1 MLPYLLAAIVG
12 AGGPAGIIT
21 LKTDNMEVT
30 LDSNSCDTIGT
41 MQYDGTPLTINAG
54 GQGAVINN
62 GDWIGGAMKS
72 GGEEQVEEL
81 TITADQIEVLDYE
94 NATGGDYTFEV
105 SNCTI
110 KKTSMLATIRHIA
123 ETKLQDGVIV
133 QTHSFEFTEDIDL
146 KSFYSFIYSFTP
158 EMTNWIA
165 EDQSGAVAS
174 GEFNSGGERPF
185 VKPAKWFALY
195 NSGPGKGMVVHYQT
209 QIPANTTIWDSTGY
223 RKFYVQPIN
232 GTIAAGT
239 KLSYTIVMKPF
250 SADAAAWEDAAKSTE
265 AELAAAFP
273 ATVTEA
279 PVQPNV
285 LYDEGVPEHGFM
297 TVQTDNYKVIF
308 EASSAW
314 TIDQIHYKGAMVA
327 GPTGHYGTVLI
338 PAGGK
343 WIGTGHTDGGRE
355 VVHTLAMT
363 VDGVDTPIAVGATV
377 TGHEIV
383 LTKTS
388 TIHKFAATHTITIS
402 DNEIIEHAQLHAT
415 EAHDLKLMYLFMHCW
430 EPSTTTYLAELADGE
445 LVDGTLVADK
455 SMNINAD
462 ARWAAQYMPEESF
475 GLLQYMP
482 KVASGPGSATLIWD
496 QPRYHKCYIRTN
508 LARSLAEG
516 EELDYTVISRVVE
529 GEDGSWTATK
539 AAVADLVARYPHVD
553 PVADEGEA
561 Q

>member
-12 AGGPAGIIT
+12 AGGPTGIIT
-21 LKTDNMEVT
+21 LKTDNMEFT
-30 LDSNSCDTIGT
+30 LDSASCDTIGT
-41 MQYDGTPLTINAG
+41 MQYDSTPLTVNAG

-62 GDWIGGAMKS
+62 GDWVGGNMKS

-81 TITADQIEVLDYE
+81 TITADGKPVELSPPQTIE
-94 NATGGDYTFEV
+94 
-105 SNCTI
+105 SNDI
-110 KKTSMLATIRHIA
+110 VVKKTSMLATIRHTA

-165 EDQSGAVAS
+165 EDQAGSVTS

-195 NSGPGKGMVVHYQT
+195 NSGPGKGIALHYQT
-209 QIPANTTIWDSTGY
+209 LIPTNTTIWDSSGY
-223 RKFYVQPIN
+223 RKFYVQPMN
-232 GTIAAGT
+232 ALIAAGT
-239 KLSYTIVMKPF
+239 KLSYTIAMKPF
-250 SADAAAWEDAAKSTE
+250 SADVAGWEDAAKSTE

-273 ATVTEA
+273 ATVAEV

-297 TVQTDNYKVIF
+297 TVQTDNYKVLF

-314 TIDQIHYKGAMVA
+314 TMDEIHYKGTMVA
-327 GPTGHYGTVLI
+327 GPTGHYGTVLV
-338 PAGGK
+338 PAGGD
-343 WIGTGHTDGGRE
+343 WIGTGHTQGGRE
-355 VVHTLAMT
+355 VVHTVTMT
-363 VDGVDTPIAVGATV
+363 VDGVDTPIKVGATF

-388 TIHKFAATHTITIS
+388 TIYKFAATHTITIS
-402 DNEIIEHAQLHAT
+402 DDEIVEHAQLHAT
-415 EAHDLKLMYLFMHCW
+415 EDFDLKLMYLFMHCW

-455 SMNINAD
+455 SMNVKAD
-462 ARWAAQYMPEESF
+462 ARWVAQYMPDKSF
-475 GLLQYMP
+475 SLLQYMP
-482 KVASGPGSATLIWD
+482 RIATGPGSATLIWD

-508 LARSLAEG
+508 QARSLAEG

-539 AAVADLVARYPHVD
+539 AAVEELETRYPHID
-553 PVADEGEA
+553 PVADEGEM

>member
-12 AGGPAGIIT
+12 AGGPTGVIT
-21 LKTDNMEVT
+21 LKTDNMEFT
-30 LDSNSCDTIGT
+30 LDSASCFSVVV
-41 MQYDGTPLTINAG
+41 MKYDGTPLTVNAG

-81 TITADQIEVLDYE
+81 TITADQIELLDLE
-94 NATGGDYTFEV
+94 KVTGGDLTFEV
-105 SNCTI
+105 TNCTI
-110 KKTSMLATIRHIA
+110 KKTSKLATIAHTA
-123 ETKLQDGVIV
+123 ETNLKDGVIV
-133 QTHSFEFTEDIDL
+133 QTHSFEFTEEISL
-146 KSFYSFIYSFTP
+146 KSFYAFIYSFTP
-158 EMTNWIA
+158 EMTNWIG
-165 EDQSGAVAS
+165 EDVGGSVTS
-174 GEFNSGGERPF
+174 GECAGEGGHPF
-185 VKPAKWFALY
+185 SRPAKWFALF
-195 NSGPGKGMVVHYQT
+195 NSAPGKGMVVHYQT
-209 QIPANTTIWDSTGY
+209 QIEGSTTIWDAAGY
-223 RKFYVQPIN
+223 RKYFVQPMK
-232 GTIAAGT
+232 GVIAAGT

-250 SADAAAWEDAAKSTE
+250 SADAEGWEDAAKST
-265 AELAAAFP
+265 ATELAAAFP
-273 ATVTEA
+273 VTVAET

-297 TVQTDNYKVIF
+297 TAQTDNYKVLF

-314 TIDQIHYKGAMVA
+314 TMDEISYKDTVVA
-327 GPTGHYGTVLI
+327 GPTGHFGTVLV

-343 WIGTGHTDGGRE
+343 WIGTGHTEGGRE
-355 VVHTLAMT
+355 VVHTLALT
-363 VDGVDTPIAVGATV
+363 VDGVDTPIEVGATF

-388 TIHKFAATHTITIS
+388 TIHKFAATHTITIT
-402 DNEIIEHAQLHAT
+402 DDEIVERAQLHAT

-445 LVDGTLVADK
+445 LVEGTLVADK
-455 SMNINAD
+455 GMEVNAD
-462 ARWAAQYMPEESF
+462 ARWVAQYMPENSF

-482 KVASGPGSATLIWD
+482 EVATGPGSATKIWD
-496 QPRYHKCYIRTN
+496 QPRYHKCYIQTN

-516 EELDYTVISRVVE
+516 EELDYTVVLRVVE

-539 AAVADLVARYPHVD
+539 AAVEELMTRYPHID
-553 PVADEGEA
+553 PADEGEM